1 MSELSGNDKIV
12 EAGEVRAYKRL
23 LVPRKETA
31 RINELAIND
40 AGSLVTTSS
49 AGVQQIIGPAPVPVA
64 PGFAAVSAADGT
76 SITRS
81 VTVTG
86 SVSATAFN
94 GTGAVLSAECTT
106 PLVKTT
112 AGSGTDLTLNADSG
126 MLVVGQ
132 DNLLTSVP
140 PSVPIT
146 VTTTAPGFTVSL
158 EKASVTCG
166 TMVINTPGLAG
177 GGSANITFPR
187 KNIGIDDIA
196 TLLTVQDGQ
205 PVDPNLFYV
214 NKGAV
219 TYTATTFTVEIY
231 FYSTTANNRRVQY
244 FNIQRQ

>member
-81 VTVTG
+81 ITVTG
-86 SVSATAFN
+86 SVSATAFS
-94 GTGAVLSAECTT
+94 GTGAVLSTECST
-106 PLVKTT
+106 PTVRTPQ
-112 AGSGTDLTLNADSG
+112 GSGVDLTLNADSG
-126 MLVVGQ
+126 MLVLGQ

-140 PSVPIT
+140 PSAP
-146 VTTTAPGFTVSL
+146 VTAATASPGVTVSL
-158 EKASVTCG
+158 EKASATCG
-166 TMVINTPGLAG
+166 TLVMNTPGVPVAG
-177 GGSANITFPR
+177 VVNITFPR
-187 KNIGIDDIA
+187 KNAGIDDIA
-196 TLLTVQDGQ
+196 TFLTVQDGG
-205 PVDPNLFYV
+205 PVDPAQFSV

-219 TYTATTFTVEIY
+219 IYGATTFTVEIY
-231 FYSTTANNRRVQY
+231 FNSTAANNRRVQY
-244 FNIQRQ
+244 LNVQRQ